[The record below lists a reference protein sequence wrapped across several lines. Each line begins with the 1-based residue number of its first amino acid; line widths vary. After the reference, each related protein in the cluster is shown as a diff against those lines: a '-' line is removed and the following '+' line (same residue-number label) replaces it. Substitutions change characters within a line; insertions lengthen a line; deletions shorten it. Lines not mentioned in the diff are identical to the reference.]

1 MQVMQLPP
9 NEQPLFYEM
18 KSFMINNNNTYLIYN
33 KNMNYNSENNFK
45 RYKNIIE
52 NNNKYLQEMLQVL
65 IIVMI

>member
-18 KSFMINNNNTYLIYN
+18 KSFKINNNNTYLIYN

-52 NNNKYLQEMLQVL
+52 NNNKYLQEML
-65 IIVMI
+65 